1 MTIHRSQGSE
11 FPVVVMPVDYAHFTM
26 LKRNLFYTGV
36 TRARKLFVGLGSRDA
51 VKKSV
56 ETVQSDDRF
65 TRLKEW
71 LHGLG
76 KTIV

>member
-1 MTIHRSQGSE
+1 
-11 FPVVVMPVDYAHFTM
+11 M

-71 LHGLG
+71 LRGLG